1 MKFPYNAVFADSG
14 RRIFICENGKVRSF
28 ETVGGAFDVHAM
40 PDGNIC
46 YSSINDNGISGLVLC
61 DRTGKVLARYRTEN
75 EVFGIYPLQDGYLV
89 GELSGRC
96 VTRLNGSMQ
105 IVQQFPVKYNGDNLH
120 EIMRGVQPAQDGNV
134 FVIQP
139 GDSMIRK
146 YDYNGKVLQEIPTGP
161 DTFGLEEKENGNL
174 LYTQHTAL
182 CEIDP
187 QGKEVWR
194 VCADDIPQAGLC
206 WALNF
211 KTLPNG
217 HTLLVNWLGH
227 GCEGKGTPV
236 IELDEKHTL
245 YALYPIDPNAAYI
258 SDVDLLP
265 SLAK

>member
-1 MKFPYNAVFADSG
+1 M
-14 RRIFICENGKVRSF
+14 
-28 ETVGGAFDVHAM
+28 
-40 PDGNIC
+40 
-46 YSSINDNGISGLVLC
+46 
-61 DRTGKVLARYRTEN
+61 
-75 EVFGIYPLQDGYLV
+75 
-89 GELSGRC
+89 
-96 VTRLNGSMQ
+96 
-105 IVQQFPVKYNGDNLH
+105 
-120 EIMRGVQPAQDGNV
+120 
-134 FVIQP
+134 
-139 GDSMIRK
+139 
-146 YDYNGKVLQEIPTGP
+146 
-161 DTFGLEEKENGNL
+161 
-174 LYTQHTAL
+174 
-182 CEIDP
+182 
-187 QGKEVWR
+187 WR